1 MARTVWIVLG
11 AAGGVLAYRKG
22 QQLVE
27 GARQRGVVGS
37 VYAASESAGAA
48 ASTARD
54 LLQRGLAGTAEKNAA
69 NPVSPPATGAAA
81 ARALAEAQRAGADK
95 PRSKRSNDDMKMK
108 GES

>member
-27 GARQRGVVGS
+27 EARQRGVVGS

-48 ASTARD
+48 ASSARD
-54 LLQRGLAGTAEKNAA
+54 LLQRGLVGTVEKNAA

-95 PRSKRSNDDMKMK
+95 PRRTQSNDDVEKK
-108 GES
+108 GKP